1 MQTLSVFLAT
11 LVVWAA
17 SLESSALA
25 QEASPGVQTQPA
37 PTTMAPPPQY
47 SLYRPYDER
56 DLEDAKERSRVVRNG
71 LIGTSAA
78 FGLGAILAGI
88 GLSQCSTSTN
98 ADGTDD
104 WVCNNAGDVLAP
116 LGGTIVGLSAIG
128 VLTTGIMLGVR
139 NKHVREIEREIRRR
153 YTTRRLQWDEKSGRF
168 LF

>member
-1 MQTLSVFLAT
+1 MQTLSVLLAA
-11 LVVWAA
+11 VVACVA
-17 SLESSALA
+17 SLEGQAWA
-25 QEASPGVQTQPA
+25 QQTSPGVQTQPA
-37 PTTMAPPPQY
+37 PAPMAPPPQY

-78 FGLGAILAGI
+78 FALGAILGGI

-98 ADGTDD
+98 ADGTED

-116 LGGTIVGLSAIG
+116 LGGTIAGLSAIG

-153 YTTRRLQWDEKSGRF
+153 YGTRRLHWDEKSGSF
-168 LF
+168 VF